1 MKFEEIKQRL
11 IESNENEKLI
21 SEKHDPDRIE
31 DYDQVQWRSVV
42 SKAMKD
48 NMRRFIEEEK
58 YSMDEYK
65 NSNYPNSPL
74 YLTIKPLPGSG
85 MDIPASGVTG
95 SVPTEQFDTLIVVS
109 GSSQGLHI
117 MGDSSNNISEKI
129 RRGKLTH
136 IKKLK

>member
-1 MKFEEIKQRL
+1 METKMKFEEIKQRL

-42 SKAMKD
+42 SKLMKD
-48 NMRRFIEEEK
+48 NMTRFLEEEK
-58 YSMDEYK
+58 YSMDEYE

-85 MDIPASGVTG
+85 I
-95 SVPTEQFDTLIVVS
+95 
-109 GSSQGLHI
+109 
-117 MGDSSNNISEKI
+117 IS
-129 RRGKLTH
+129 L
-136 IKKLK
+136 LLA